1 METLCRLTTGG
12 EGNLVTDEFIQDD
25 ITYDSSEVQPFVEE
39 TDYEAD
45 LDSLGQVLDYVMN
58 EGRHRFE
65 SDRSDLDAAV
75 APAVRKFID
84 VPRRAAGD
92 PGIWHYLAIIWRP
105 DYVRFRWPMKGTT
118 SITSLR
124 EKFTKSTEDLYAP
137 AFARLW
143 FMADFT
149 RSEQGSYEPTEKILS
164 RQYISNRLFDRKDLR
179 REAAVQAFAEVAYER
194 DDDEFIDDSGLVEK
208 VALALSHELSSI
220 SAEAIESDGVKKL
233 IEQKIG
239 RVKDGS

>member
-12 EGNLVTDEFIQDD
+12 EGNLVTDEFLEND
-25 ITYDSSEVQPFVEE
+25 ITYDCSEVQPFVEE
-39 TDYEAD
+39 TAYEAD
-45 LDSLGQVLDYVMN
+45 LDSLGQVLNYVMN

-92 PGIWHYLAIIWRP
+92 PGIWHYLAVVWRP

-118 SITSLR
+118 SVTSLR

-149 RSEQGSYEPTEKILS
+149 QTEDDGYGPTEKILT
-164 RQYISNRLFDRKDLR
+164 RQYIANRLFDRKDLR
-179 REAAVQAFAEVAYER
+179 REAAVQAFAKVAYER
-194 DDDEFIDDSGLVEK
+194 DDADFIDDNDLVEK
-208 VALALSHELSSI
+208 VAKALSHELSSI
-220 SAEAIESDGVKKL
+220 SAEAIGVQGVEKL

-239 RVKDGS
+239 RDKSGQ